1 MSRAYS
7 EDLRERVVMAV
18 VKGGMSASAA
28 ARHFGIGRST
38 AIVWVQRFRQEG
50 ALSPAPT
57 GRPRGMKVAPYQPFI
72 MEKMKDKDTTLD
84 ILQAALFE
92 EYGVYASRTLLHRF
106 IREEGLTFKKNRSRE
121 RTDKAR
127 RGAGALAVAAR
138 AA

>member
-7 EDLRERVVMAV
+7 HDLRERVVLAV
-18 VKGGMSASAA
+18 VDGGMSASAA
-28 ARHFGIGRST
+28 ARRFGVGRST
-38 AIVWVQRFRQEG
+38 AIVWVQQFRREG
-50 ALSPAPT
+50 KLSAAPT
-57 GRPRGMKVAPYQPFI
+57 GRPRGMKVARYQDFI

-84 ILQAALFE
+84 ILQAALLE

-121 RTDKAR
+121 RTGKTR
-127 RGAGALAVAAR
+127 RGAGALALAAR